1 MDRFHTAQ
9 QSPKNQ
15 ALYSGNRFST
25 QHDARQRSPALIVL
39 KEENNNNNNTGLALF
54 YTFLSHICKGLL
66 PMLNNIERNPL

>member
-39 KEENNNNNNTGLALF
+39 KEEENNNNNNIYTVEGTLRYTNILIVLVGVAVGRGL
-54 YTFLSHICKGLL
+54 
-66 PMLNNIERNPL
+66 